1 MNAVAKTKKHI
12 LTFEQEYDFDMLGL
26 CSHHN
31 DYRLAWGINEEL
43 SIQLKKAEED
53 YVITNKK
60 GQKVS
65 QHSLYEFRD
74 EENLIEYY
82 LIKNKSLG
90 KYLIP
95 EKPAIDYFLFL
106 FENHIW
112 EPEDLLAKL
121 KTISSVLGGF
131 VFDPEEFESTEL
143 LVFN

>member
-1 MNAVAKTKKHI
+1 MKAVAKTKKHI

>member
-1 MNAVAKTKKHI
+1 MSAVAKTKKHI
-12 LTFEQEYDFDMLGL
+12 LTFEQEYDFDMLGI

-60 GQKVS
+60 GQKIS

-112 EPEDLLAKL
+112 EPEDLLVKL
-121 KTISSVLGGF
+121 KNISSVLGGF
-131 VFDPEEFESTEL
+131 IFDPEEFESTEL

>member
-1 MNAVAKTKKHI
+1 
-12 LTFEQEYDFDMLGL
+12 L

>member
-1 MNAVAKTKKHI
+1 
-12 LTFEQEYDFDMLGL
+12 MLGL

-112 EPEDLLAKL
+112 DPEDLLVKL
-121 KTISSVLGGF
+121 KNISSVLGGF
-131 VFDPEEFESTEL
+131 IFDPEEFESTEL

>member
-1 MNAVAKTKKHI
+1 
-12 LTFEQEYDFDMLGL
+12 
-26 CSHHN
+26 
-31 DYRLAWGINEEL
+31 LAWGINEGL
-43 SIQLKKAEED
+43 NIQLKKAEED

-60 GQKVS
+60 GQKIS

-112 EPEDLLAKL
+112 EPEDLLVKL
-121 KTISSVLGGF
+121 KNISSVLGGF
-131 VFDPEEFESTEL
+131 IFDPEEFESTEL